1 MVCRVAWSLVFILRI
16 LSCVYSCVFDIFEIF
31 TSYTFGRVFKMS
43 RKHFF
48 PNPEGVVLHN
58 LRSLCTRNSHMA
70 LDEANRVVYNLSHPP
85 DQVTIVS
92 GGGSGHEPA
101 WSGFVGDGML
111 SAAVCGDIFASPSTK
126 QIMAGIRNV
135 PSNKG
140 VILCI
145 TNYTGDMLHFGLARE
160 KGQALG
166 YKVDVVCM
174 AEDAALGREKSG
186 KVGRRGLAGNLLV
199 IKLAGAASQKG
210 WAFER
215 CRKIG
220 ELGNSQL
227 VTIGTSLDHCH
238 VPGRDAFESVQDD
251 ACVVG
256 MGIHNEPG
264 LRTISPMPSP
274 EDVIK
279 EMLRYLLDPSDSD
292 RAFVTFNPN
301 DNVVMLVNNFGGLSN
316 LEFDAMVNLALIA
329 LKRDWKIV
337 PTRIYA
343 GVLETS
349 LNAQGFSI
357 TLGNMSGMA
366 KAMDLKDEDVM
377 ELLDAPTNAPA
388 WPKNGYQPLNVNK
401 ETEELRNKA
410 NAAAADKSALHK
422 GPATPPS
429 LIPALRTACK
439 AALEAEPIIT
449 QYDLQ
454 MGDGDC
460 GEAVAGVCKSILAN
474 IDAVESNPPP
484 ILALLESISE
494 NVEDVGG
501 SLGAILSILV
511 TAFTNALSKATLSQN
526 APLDISTLASSA
538 SIALEKLKNYTSARE
553 GDRTVMDVLIP
564 FINTLAES
572 KDLSK
577 SVDVAEKKADSTKD
591 MKAKFGRATYISE
604 DGSERSKIP
613 DPGAYAA
620 GVWLR
625 GLDKGFGGS

>member
-1 MVCRVAWSLVFILRI
+1 
-16 LSCVYSCVFDIFEIF
+16 
-31 TSYTFGRVFKMS
+31 MS

-48 PNPEGVVLHN
+48 SSPEGMVVHMLT
-58 LRSLCTRNSHMA
+58 SVTTRNKHMA
-70 LDEANRVVYNLSHPP
+70 LDVANRVVYNTAHPP
-85 DQVTIVS
+85 SQVTIIS

-135 PSNKG
+135 PSEEG

-160 KGQALG
+160 KGCALG

-199 IKLAGAASQKG
+199 IKLIGAASQKG
-210 WAFER
+210 WAFEK

-227 VTIGTSLDHCH
+227 VTIGASLDHCH
-238 VPGRDAFESVQDD
+238 VMGREAFENVPDNSYVL
-251 ACVVG
+251 G

-264 LRTISPMPSP
+264 LHTVSPMPSAT
-274 EDVIK
+274 DIVK
-279 EMLRYLLDPSDSD
+279 EMLKYLLDPNDSD
-292 RAFVTFNPN
+292 RAFISISSK
-301 DNVVMLVNNFGGLSN
+301 DNVVMLINNFGGISN
-316 LEFDAMVNLALIA
+316 LELEVLTNIILET
-329 LKRDWKIV
+329 LKSDWDIV
-337 PTRIYA
+337 PTRVYSGI
-343 GVLETS
+343 LETS
-349 LNAQGFSI
+349 LNGQGFSI

-366 KAMDLKDEDVM
+366 TSMGVSDAEII

-388 WPKNGYQPLNVNK
+388 WPKNNYVPVNASK
-401 ETEELRNKA
+401 EMEERRQEAHAKA
-410 NAAAADKSALHK
+410 NEGHEDSK
-422 GPATPPS
+422 GPVTPSS
-429 LIPALRTACK
+429 LIPALRKACSLS
-439 AALEAEPIIT
+439 LEAEPTIT
-449 QYDLQ
+449 LYDLQ

-474 IDAVESNPPP
+474 LDRVGPNPPP
-484 ILALLESISE
+484 LLPFLESIGE

-511 TAFTNALSKATLSQN
+511 TAFTNSLSILTTKESK
-526 APLDISTLASSA
+526 PLDISTISEAAGL
-538 SIALEKLKNYTSARE
+538 ALENLKNYTSARE

-564 FINTLAES
+564 FINSLRET
-572 KDLSK
+572 KDLAGAVK
-577 SVDVAEKKADSTKD
+577 VAQDSAQKTAT
-591 MKAKFGRATYISE
+591 MKAKFGRATYVGD
-604 DGSERSKIP
+604 DGSDRSKIP

-620 GVWLR
+620 GVWLK
-625 GLDKGFGGS
+625 GLLDGYAS

>member
-1 MVCRVAWSLVFILRI
+1 
-16 LSCVYSCVFDIFEIF
+16 
-31 TSYTFGRVFKMS
+31 MS

-48 PNPEGVVLHN
+48 ESPEGVVQHMLQ
-58 LRSLCTRNSHMA
+58 SLVARNPQMG
-70 LDEANRVVYNLSHPP
+70 LDLESRVVYNKTQAPS
-85 DQVTIVS
+85 QVTIIS

-101 WSGFVGDGML
+101 WSGYVGDGML

-135 PSNKG
+135 PSDNG

-174 AEDAALGREKSG
+174 AEDASLGRVKSG

-199 IKLAGAASQKG
+199 IKLIGAASQKN
-210 WAFER
+210 WPFEK
-215 CRKIG
+215 CRKMG
-220 ELGNSQL
+220 DLGNSEL

-238 VPGRDAFESVQDD
+238 VPGREAFEHVPEG
-251 ACVVG
+251 ACVIG

-264 LRTISPMPSP
+264 LRTISPMPSA
-274 EDVIK
+274 EDVVI
-279 EMLRYLLDPSDSD
+279 EMLKYLLDTSDSD
-292 RAFVTFNPN
+292 RAFVEFKPS
-301 DNVVMLVNNFGGLSN
+301 DEVVMLINNFGGLSG
-316 LEFDAMVNLALIA
+316 LELEAMTNVALIV
-329 LKRDWKIV
+329 LKRDWNIV
-337 PTRIYA
+337 PSRIYA
-343 GVLETS
+343 GILEGS
-349 LNAQGFSI
+349 LNGQGFSI

-366 KAMDLKDEDVM
+366 RAMDLKTEEII

-388 WPKNGYQPLNVNK
+388 WPKNNYVPITVSK
-401 ETEELRNKA
+401 ETEERRKQA
-410 NAAAADKSALHK
+410 NAKAADTDEGHK

-429 LIPALRTACK
+429 FIPALRKACN
-439 AALEAEPIIT
+439 AALEAEPTIT

-474 IDAVESNPPP
+474 IDSLAADHLPPLLP
-484 ILALLESISE
+484 LLESIGE

-511 TAFTNALSKATLSQN
+511 TAFTNALATSTLKDSK
-526 APLDISTLASSA
+526 PLDITTLSSA
-538 SIALEKLKNYTSARE
+538 ALAALENLKHYTSARE

-564 FINTLAES
+564 FISSL
-572 KDLSK
+572 
-577 SVDVAEKKADSTKD
+577 DSTKD
-591 MKAKFGRATYISE
+591 FVKSVEVAKSKADETKNMKAKFGRATYIG
-604 DGSERSKIP
+604 DDMGSERSQIP
-613 DPGAYAA
+613 DPGAYAV
-620 GVWLR
+620 GVWLG
-625 GLDKGFGGS
+625 GLREGFEM

>member
-1 MVCRVAWSLVFILRI
+1 MLQSLV
-16 LSCVYSCVFDIFEIF
+16 
-31 TSYTFGRVFKMS
+31 
-43 RKHFF
+43 
-48 PNPEGVVLHN
+48 
-58 LRSLCTRNSHMA
+58 TRNEHMA
-70 LDEANRVVYNLSHPP
+70 LDEPNRVVYNVSHPP
-85 DQVTIVS
+85 NQVTIVS

-135 PSNKG
+135 PSNEG

-174 AEDAALGREKSG
+174 AEDAALGRKQSG

-215 CRKIG
+215 VRKIG

-238 VPGRDAFESVQDD
+238 VPGREAFEAVPDD
-251 ACVVG
+251 SCVVG

-274 EDVIK
+274 EDIIK
-279 EMLRYLLDPSDSD
+279 EMLRYLLDASDSD
-292 RAFVTFNPN
+292 RAFVPFSPS
-301 DNVVMLVNNFGGLSN
+301 DNVVMLVNNFGGLSG
-316 LEFDAMVNLALIA
+316 LEFDAMVNIALQV
-329 LKRDWKIV
+329 LKRDYKIV

-343 GVLETS
+343 GILETS
-349 LNAQGFSI
+349 LNGQGFSI

-366 KAMDLKDEDVM
+366 KAMDLKDEEVM

-388 WPKNGYQPLNVNK
+388 WPKNGYKHAEVNK

-410 NAAAADKSALHK
+410 NAAAEDKSALHK
-422 GPATPPS
+422 GAATPS
-429 LIPALRTACK
+429 TLIPALRSACNAGLK
-439 AALEAEPIIT
+439 AEPTIT

-460 GEAVAGVCKSILAN
+460 GEAVAGVCKSILKN
-474 IDAVESNPPP
+474 LDSVESNPPP
-484 ILALLESISE
+484 LLALLESIAE

-501 SLGAILSILV
+501 SLGAILSILA
-511 TAFTNALSKATLSQN
+511 TAFTNALSQETLKN
-526 APLDISTLASSA
+526 DKPLDITTIASAAST
-538 SIALEKLKNYTSARE
+538 ALENLKNYTSARE

-564 FINTLAES
+564 FINTLSES
-572 KDLSK
+572 KDFAK
-577 SVDVAEKKADSTKD
+577 AVDVAEQKADSTKD

-604 DGSERSKIP
+604 DGSDRSKIP

-625 GLDKGFGGS
+625 GLKSGFGA

>member
-1 MVCRVAWSLVFILRI
+1 
-16 LSCVYSCVFDIFEIF
+16 
-31 TSYTFGRVFKMS
+31 MS

-48 PNPEGVVLHN
+48 PNPEGVVVHMLQ
-58 LRSLCTRNSHMA
+58 SLCTRNAHMA
-70 LDEANRVVYNLSHPP
+70 LDEPNRVVYNVSHPP
-85 DQVTIVS
+85 NQVTIVS

-135 PSNKG
+135 PSNEG

-174 AEDAALGREKSG
+174 GEDAALGRKKSG

-199 IKLAGAASQKG
+199 IKLIGAASQKG

-238 VPGRDAFESVQDD
+238 VPGREAFESVPDD
-251 ACVVG
+251 SCVLG

-274 EDVIK
+274 EEIVK
-279 EMLRYLLDPSDSD
+279 EMLTFLLDPNDSD
-292 RAFVTFNPN
+292 RAFVPFSPS
-301 DNVVMLVNNFGGLSN
+301 DSIVMLVNNFGGLSG
-316 LEFDAMVNLALIA
+316 LEFDAMTNLALVV
-329 LKRDWKIV
+329 LKRDWNIV
-337 PTRIYA
+337 PMRIYA
-343 GVLETS
+343 GILETS
-349 LNAQGFSI
+349 LNGQGFSI

-366 KAMDLKDEDVM
+366 KAMDLKDEEVI

-388 WPKNGYQPLNVNK
+388 WPKNGYRPITVSK
-401 ETEELRNKA
+401 EAEELRNKA
-410 NAAAADKSALHK
+410 NAAAGDKSALHK
-422 GPATPPS
+422 GPATPS
-429 LIPALRTACK
+429 SFIPALRKACN
-439 AALEAEPIIT
+439 AGLEAEPMIT

-474 IDAVESNPPP
+474 ISAVESNPPP

-511 TAFTNALSKATLSQN
+511 TAFTNALSVETLANN
-526 APLDISTLASSA
+526 APLDIT
-538 SIALEKLKNYTSARE
+538 SIATAAGSALENLKNYTSARE

-564 FINTLAES
+564 FIRTLAET
-572 KDLSK
+572 KDFGK
-577 SVDVAEKKADSTKD
+577 SVQVAEQKADQTKD
-591 MKAKFGRATYISE
+591 MKAKFGRATYVGD
-604 DGSERSKIP
+604 DGGERSKIP

-620 GVWLR
+620 GIWLR
-625 GLDKGFGGS
+625 GLESGFGGS